1 MMMTMIHPFSGA
13 PEQQDLS
20 PKSKIVV
27 AAALCFANSPPFE
40 TREFPVYMEGYV
52 EDLAGVGL
60 RGPKEGIPRGQGIW
74 PRGGTP
80 FGPRVA
86 PRLHLVLIP
95 LLFHKKLR
103 GFRPL

>member
-1 MMMTMIHPFSGA
+1 MCSS
-13 PEQQDLS
+13 DL
-20 PKSKIVV
+20 
-27 AAALCFANSPPFE
+27 FE

-52 EDLAGVGL
+52 EDLAGVGF

-80 FGPRVA
+80 FAPRVA
-86 PRLHLVLIP
+86 PQLHLVLIP
-95 LLFHKKLR
+95 LLFHKKFR